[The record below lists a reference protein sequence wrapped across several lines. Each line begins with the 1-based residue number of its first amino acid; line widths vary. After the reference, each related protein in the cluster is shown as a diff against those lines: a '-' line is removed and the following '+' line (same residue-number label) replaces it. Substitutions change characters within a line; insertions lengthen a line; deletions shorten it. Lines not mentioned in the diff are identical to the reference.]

1 MTMAERI
8 KTLRLK
14 KGLTLKELGE
24 RIGVSEQTMWKY
36 ESGARPNLKPNIIAK
51 LAVVFDVTPTY
62 LMFGEGFPDVI
73 SEASLYYPLE
83 KAISSMPLF
92 GKSIADKPTYIPT
105 RRVPVLGPT
114 AAGEPIIAEREYD
127 EYVEVP
133 ADGKRYDAAVRVE
146 GDSMLPLFH
155 IGDLALVRY
164 QPDVEDGEIAVVCI
178 DDTVTLKRVYHVQS
192 GIMLHSENPKYKPLL
207 ISEGD
212 CNSIHL
218 TGKVIG
224 QLHWFED

>member
-1 MTMAERI
+1 MTIFERI
-8 KTLRLK
+8 KKLRLE
-14 KGLTLKELGE
+14 KGWTLEELGNAA
-24 RIGVSEQTMWKY
+24 GLSKQTIWKY
-36 ESGARPNLKPNIIAK
+36 ESGARPNIKASKIASIAAALGVSPVYLIFGDEYPETNG
-51 LAVVFDVTPTY
+51 LAM
-62 LMFGEGFPDVI
+62 L
-73 SEASLYYPLE
+73 
-83 KAISSMPLF
+83 
-92 GKSIADKPTYIPT
+92 GKSVADKPTYIPT

-178 DDTVTLKRVYHVQS
+178 DDTVTLKRVYHVQG

-212 CNSIHL
+212 YNTIHL

>member
-1 MTMAERI
+1 MDRNAELANRI
-8 KTLRLK
+8 KRLREER
-14 KGLTLKELGE
+14 GLSQSELGQLVGTTKQTIYKYE
-24 RIGVSEQTMWKY
+24 KGIVANLKQTKIGKLAKALGVSP
-36 ESGARPNLKPNIIAK
+36 S
-51 LAVVFDVTPTY
+51 Y
-62 LMFGEGFPDVI
+62 L
-73 SEASLYYPLE
+73 
-83 KAISSMPLF
+83 LF
-92 GKSIADKPTYIPT
+92 GDEYPETNGLAMLGKSVADKPTYIPT

-178 DDTVTLKRVYHVQS
+178 DDTVTLKRVYHVQG